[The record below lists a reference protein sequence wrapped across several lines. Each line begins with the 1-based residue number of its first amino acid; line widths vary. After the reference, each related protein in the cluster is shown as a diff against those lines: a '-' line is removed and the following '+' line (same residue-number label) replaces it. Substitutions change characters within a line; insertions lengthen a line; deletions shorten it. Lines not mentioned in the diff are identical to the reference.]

1 MRDNRCQV
9 HGVTNKIHRMTDLY
23 KENTELKIQVKRLE
37 RKCKALWD
45 SLQKANEKIKE
56 YKLVLDHLD
65 NPISEFPLDEIA
77 MAVSTASQ
85 TTLKEMKGRSR
96 IRECVI
102 ARQVFFYI
110 GRRAGFSWKKL
121 GQYLLRDHSTA
132 IHGYNQ
138 MSYYVAMP
146 KMNKSESQIYLHT
159 REILGSRNAERYNA
173 I

>member
-1 MRDNRCQV
+1 M
-9 HGVTNKIHRMTDLY
+9 KDLY
-23 KENTELKIQVKRLE
+23 TENTELKIQVKRLE

-45 SLQKANEKIKE
+45 SLEKAKQEIKE
-56 YKLVLDHLD
+56 YKLILDDLD
-65 NPISEFPLDEIA
+65 NPITEFPLDEIA
-77 MAVSTASQ
+77 RAVCTSSQ
-85 TTLKEMKGRSR
+85 ITIKEMKGRSR
-96 IRECVI
+96 VRECVV

-138 MSYYVAMP
+138 MSYYIAMP

-159 REILGSRNAERYNA
+159 REILGSRNAERYQS

>member
-1 MRDNRCQV
+1 MCDNRCQV
-9 HGVTNKIHRMTDLY
+9 HRVTNQIHRMKDLY
-23 KENTELKIQVKRLE
+23 TENTELKIQVKRLE

-45 SLQKANEKIKE
+45 SLEKAKQDIKE
-56 YKLVLDHLD
+56 YKLILDDLD

-77 MAVSTASQ
+77 RAVSTASQ

-138 MSYYVAMP
+138 MSYYIAMP

-159 REILGSRNAERYNA
+159 REILAARDAERFSS

>member
-1 MRDNRCQV
+1 MCDNRCQV
-9 HGVTNKIHRMTDLY
+9 HRFTYKIHRMKDLY
-23 KENTELKIQVKRLE
+23 TENTELKIKVKRLE

-45 SLQKANEKIKE
+45 SLEKAKQDIQE
-56 YKLVLDHLD
+56 YKLILDDLD

-77 MAVSTASQ
+77 RAVSSASQ
-85 TTLKEMKGRSR
+85 TTVKDMKGRSR

-138 MSYYVAMP
+138 MAYYITMP
-146 KMNKSESQIYLHT
+146 KMNRHESQIYLHT
-159 REILGSRNAERYNA
+159 REILGTRNEERYNA